1 MSKKYKIVVPKAGA
15 SNELGT
21 EVKLY
26 EADEKIEAK
35 EEWQEA
41 MMESFVANEWAIEIK
56 DDAPEE
62 VGEPVKMEEDTSEEE
77 EPKRARNEKGHYV
90 ADDPSTPDVNE
101 AWEGGEAPEEK
112 EEESPAPKKRGRPK
126 KSTQKKS

>member
-1 MSKKYKIVVPKAGA
+1 MRKFKIVVPKAGA
-15 SNELGT
+15 TNELGT

-26 EADEKIEAK
+26 EADETVEAA
-35 EEWQEA
+35 EEWQQN
-41 MMESFVANEWAIEIK
+41 MMDTFVQNEWAIEIK
-56 DDAPEE
+56 DDSPDEI
-62 VGEPVKMEEDTSEEE
+62 GEPVEMEED

-112 EEESPAPKKRGRPK
+112 PAPKKRGRPK